1 MSQEIPAGELI
12 RRDQNGAFVRWQL
25 PSFDEGATNV
35 IQTADKQE
43 AAEDELPAEAPVE
56 EAQPEPEVEVQDVQL
71 EEVQPLTLE
80 EVEAVR
86 QDAYNEG
93 FSTGEKDGFR
103 AGQLRAQQEA
113 EAALKPR
120 LAALETLMQQLFDPI
135 SQQDQAIEHMLLEL
149 VRHISEEV
157 IQRELTLSSAQI
169 GRVLRE
175 ALKLLPMDDGQV
187 RIHVNP
193 QDFAEIKS
201 LRERH
206 EESWRILEDDSL
218 LPGGCR
224 IETRNSQID
233 ASVETRLHTLT
244 QQLLEQRRHLQSE
257 PLAAD
262 MHQDIDL
269 TAEPVL
275 EPEAELEPE
284 PEAAA
289 QPLLEPEPMRT
300 AQTHSPGAPVDLQQT
315 ADDHDET

>member
-1 MSQEIPAGELI
+1 MSQEAPSGELI
-12 RRDQNGAFVRWQL
+12 RPGQNDAFVRWQM

-35 IQTADKQE
+35 IQTGDKQ
-43 AAEDELPAEAPVE
+43 DEPEEELPVE
-56 EAQPEPEVEVQDVQL
+56 EPVQEAEPEPDVEVEDVQL

-120 LAALETLMQQLFDPI
+120 LAALENLMQQLFDPI
-135 SQQDQAIEHMLLEL
+135 GQQDQAIEHMLLEL

-175 ALKLLPMDDGQV
+175 AMKLLPMDDGQV

-257 PLAAD
+257 PVAAD
-262 MHQDIDL
+262 IHQDIDL
-269 TAEPVL
+269 TAAPLPEPAAVTETPPVVEPV
-275 EPEAELEPE
+275 PE
-284 PEAAA
+284 PVVTPAAG
-289 QPLLEPEPMRT
+289 
-300 AQTHSPGAPVDLQQT
+300 ST
-315 ADDHDET
+315 ADLVDMQLMGDDDDEA